1 MIQTFSVCKSSIDRF
16 CKSEFEWFYQK
27 PALGKHLIFWLTC
40 CWLFCFCATTVFAVL
55 SHVRAIHINKA
66 AISAELKNLPPT
78 SSYSFFI
85 VHHGCIVPLF
95 SNIKISNHNR
105 TDFFIRSKVHDSDS
119 YLHACVLQLHIIS
132 TVKQLAAWCKVKGNR
147 TLAEK
152 SFVLTSSRRQ
162 WRGLPMTGGQVNC
175 SLALPGGYIF

>member
-1 MIQTFSVCKSSIDRF
+1 MILPETCVRKASYFLVDLLLIILFLCNNSVCSSF
-16 CKSEFEWFYQK
+16 S
-27 PALGKHLIFWLTC
+27 
-40 CWLFCFCATTVFAVL
+40 
-55 SHVRAIHINKA
+55 VRAIHINKA

-105 TDFFIRSKVHDSDS
+105 TDFFIRSKVLDSDS

-132 TVKQLAAWCKVKGNR
+132 TVKQLAA
-147 TLAEK
+147 
-152 SFVLTSSRRQ
+152 
-162 WRGLPMTGGQVNC
+162 
-175 SLALPGGYIF
+175 